1 MILLVAAFGCGKT
14 ETKTEIKSDIEKFE
28 AENKRLEAELKEEK
42 RKLEAEQQQ
51 LLKSLR
57 FHLQGGMPRVM
68 EQNKEPIIDFE
79 LLEATKK

>member
-1 MILLVAAFGCGKT
+1 MKDIITVLILFVAVGCGKT
-14 ETKTEIKSDIEKFE
+14 EVEKLE

-68 EQNKEPIIDFE
+68 EQHKEPIIDCE
-79 LLEATKK
+79 LLEAIKK